1 MLFACKYLIWYD
13 LYDMVP
19 MVRSTAMGVGAQDDL
34 GGHQSFARKM
44 TSFIHSFGKSTSFL
58 LKLGRFFCPN
68 GGDLKKKKG
77 LQ

>member
-44 TSFIHSFGKSTSFL
+44 TSFIHWEKALVFY
-58 LKLGRFFCPN
+58 
-68 GGDLKKKKG
+68 
-77 LQ
+77 